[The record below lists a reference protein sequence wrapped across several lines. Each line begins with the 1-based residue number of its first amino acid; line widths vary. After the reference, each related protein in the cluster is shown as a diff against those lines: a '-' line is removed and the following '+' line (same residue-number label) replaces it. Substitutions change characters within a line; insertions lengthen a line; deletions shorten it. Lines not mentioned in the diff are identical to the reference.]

1 MKSTLLSLSMTENL
15 SLVYWVS
22 LYLVIFA
29 VPLVLSGPQ
38 LVVGTVVNAC
48 LFIAAKQTTT
58 SKLIPLAILPSLA
71 AIMHGV
77 VLGSFSQFLLIMA
90 PFIWVSNFI
99 LMVVYKQTNQKLIG
113 LPLASLAKTAWLFS
127 IAFLLVNLGVLP
139 KIFLTSM
146 GVFQLATALLGGSLA
161 LILASIMERKA

>member
-1 MKSTLLSLSMTENL
+1 MKSTLLPLSISQNL
-15 SLVYWVS
+15 SLVYWSS

-29 VPLVLSGPQ
+29 IPLVLSGPQ

-48 LFIAAKQTTT
+48 LFIAAKQTTP

-90 PFIWVSNFI
+90 PFIWAGNFI
-99 LMVVYKQTNQKLIG
+99 LMMVYKQTSQKLVG
-113 LPLASLAKTAWLFS
+113 LPLAALVKTAWLFS
-127 IAFLLVNLGVLP
+127 IAFVFVKLGVLP

-146 GVFQLATALLGGSLA
+146 GVFQLATALLGGGVAYLLVS
-161 LILASIMERKA
+161 MTERKA